1 MNHLQDLTLK
11 WEMVDRLRV
20 KLEKNKV
27 PPKQVLSK
35 IEFLANHPEIAMQ
48 PCNKMKN
55 LNGLY
60 KYRAGSLRII
70 YTFKRNSD
78 ALVMLVVDASYRK
91 DVYHKLKR

>member
-35 IEFLANHPEIAMQ
+35 IEFLVNHPEIAMQ
-48 PCNKMKN
+48 PHNKMKN
-55 LNGLY
+55 LSGLY
-60 KYRAGSLRII
+60 KYRAGNLRII
-70 YTFKRNSD
+70 YTFKKNPVS
-78 ALVMLVVDASYRK
+78 LVMLVVDASYRK